1 MEEVLIIG
9 AGVAGLGCAQR
20 LQVSGIPFR
29 IITKDIGGRIQESQ
43 NHQVNYGAYYVTADY
58 THIKPMI
65 QLGRTITPYA
75 FEFHHLGRDYPL
87 PSISFWK
94 YLPQFLRLRSLLKTF
109 RKHLT
114 QFRLD
119 STHTE
124 QADLITQNPYLRS
137 LFFQSASDFI
147 RQHKLS
153 ALFKDYIEEPLYAT
167 SFVAVNEMQAFDLL
181 WLAQPLIVQTN
192 QYSFYPS
199 TISQDIQKAITF
211 DTVTALTKQPHDWLI
226 QLQSGQ
232 THSATYVVCAVPTPV
247 MQQLLHT
254 TDGRRPVNAYMHHVS
269 GQLKPTWNKRRYNVF
284 EVKSNIIAI
293 TTESDQTHL
302 VYTRQPYHQLNELFT
317 DHTVIA
323 TKEWI
328 PAFNCLGTTMIKQDR
343 GAGLYVA
350 GEHNICTLEDAYI
363 TGIYAANQIIAQLT

>member
-1 MEEVLIIG
+1 MDTVLIIG

-20 LQVSGIPFR
+20 LQSAGIPFR
-29 IITKDIGGRIQESQ
+29 IITKDIGGRIQESN

-58 THIKPMI
+58 THIKPLI
-65 QLGRTITPYA
+65 QLGRTITPYT
-75 FEFHHLGRDYPL
+75 FQFHHLGRDYPL
-87 PSISFWK
+87 LNISFWK

-109 RKHLT
+109 RGHLT

-119 STHTE
+119 STNVE

-199 TISQDIQKAITF
+199 TISQDIQKTITF
-211 DTVTALTKQPHDWLI
+211 DTVTDLTQQRDHWSV

-232 THSATYVVCAVPTPV
+232 RASAKYLVCALPTPDV
-247 MQQLLHT
+247 QALLHIQE
-254 TDGRRPVNAYMHHVS
+254 GRLPVQAYMYHVS
-269 GQLKPTWNKRRYNVF
+269 GKLKPEWNKRRYNVF
-284 EVKSNIIAI
+284 EVESNLITI
-293 TTESDQTHL
+293 TTESDRTHL
-302 VYTRQPYHQLNELFT
+302 VYTRKPCDQLNKWFEDYTIIFT
-317 DHTVIA
+317 KH
-323 TKEWI
+323 WL
-328 PAFNCLGTTMIKQDR
+328 PAFNCLGTSMMRQQR
-343 GAGLYVA
+343 GQGLYIA

-363 TGIYAANQIIAQLT
+363 TGIYAANQIIAHLA